1 MILFVFTRPLN
12 RMVIGV
18 KSIQSL
24 LVNLAHDAVGEV
36 ALVRGVVVHGERS
49 VRAHELRYTSVVL
62 S

>member
-1 MILFVFTRPLN
+1 
-12 RMVIGV
+12 MVIGV